1 MERTA
6 WQQSLITAW
15 LGLGRWIG
23 AHLMVVV
30 PACVALG
37 ITFPQVMMPIKP
49 FIPILFAIMTFQNSL
64 GNETS
69 AMRTTLARPWPL
81 ALTLL
86 TVHVAMPLVTFGVAT
101 LLFGAGAPTVVGVVL
116 EYSVPIGA
124 STVMWIGMFAGDVA
138 FGLSALLASTLLA
151 PFSIPLTLKLLVGAT
166 VEIDALG
173 MIGDMLFMIALP
185 ALAATVLNELSHG
198 WAKQTLQPATT
209 PVSRIL
215 LPIIVATNATGIA
228 EYLHHLTLRLVGI
241 IAFMLAFAVLSMVV
255 GMLLARLLT
264 KTRAQY
270 VACAFSCGIRN
281 VSAGAVLAAQYF
293 GPEVMF
299 PAVIGTLFQQFLAA
313 LFGRVMERALKR
325 KEAER

>member
-1 MERTA
+1 MTDSTRQGVTEA
-6 WQQSLITAW
+6 WFA
-15 LGLGRWIG
+15 LGRWIG

-30 PACVALG
+30 PAGVALG
-37 ITFPQVMMPIKP
+37 IAFPQLLLPIKP
-49 FIPILFAIMTFQNSL
+49 YIPTLFAIMTFQNSL

-69 AMRTTLARPWPL
+69 AMRETLARPLPL
-81 ALTLL
+81 VLTLL
-86 TVHVAMPLVTFGVAT
+86 TVHVAMPLVTFGAAN
-101 LLFGAGAPTVVGVVL
+101 LLFGVGSPTVAGVVL

-124 STVMWIGMFAGDVA
+124 STVMWIGMFAGDLA
-138 FGLSALLASTLLA
+138 LGLSALLASTLMA
-151 PFSIPLTLKLLVGAT
+151 PFTIPLTLKLLVGTT

-185 ALAATVLNELSHG
+185 ALAATILNELSHG

-209 PVSRIL
+209 PVSRII
-215 LPIIVATNATGIA
+215 LPVIVATNATGIA
-228 EYLHHLTLRLVGI
+228 SYLRHLTPRLVGI
-241 IAFMLAFAVLSMVV
+241 IFFMLAFAVLSMVV
-255 GMLLARLLT
+255 GMLLARLLA

-313 LFGRVMERALKR
+313 LFGRVMERTL
-325 KEAER
+325 ERSPLP